1 MYFSSDS
8 SEDEFSLLSSQSPS
22 SFVAERQSRAVKR
35 EIYSLIKKKNYTSA
49 LTLLNETLVVNADDI
64 KLLSLRSKCYS
75 KLAMSAEANLDAKK
89 SYDLLITQEVTK
101 NKRKGM
107 LLCKVYC
114 NLAKTQI
121 NANKFKEA
129 FRTLTNARRHNE
141 ILSMEPG
148 VSTSFMMNNSVAIK
162 DLFRIIRE
170 KEKQDEKDEINSF
183 LGDYKE
189 RYKKPSKSKH
199 NETYNSNHKVV
210 TGPTAKGMIKSS
222 FPYYDPKG
230 LTRLELV
237 QEAIQ
242 EKHQLNTLIDNKL
255 NPFESYINLIGS
267 RAKVEKHS
275 NIPNDAAVS
284 QGSSKGVRFASEF
297 Y

>member
-8 SEDEFSLLSSQSPS
+8 SEDELSLLSSQSPS
-22 SFVAERQSRAVKR
+22 SLITGKQLRAVKR
-35 EIYSLIKKKNYTSA
+35 NIYSLIKQKNYTSA
-49 LTLLNETLVVNADDI
+49 LTLLDETLVLNTDDI
-64 KLLSLRSKCYS
+64 KLLCLRSKCYS
-75 KLAMSAEANLDAKK
+75 KLAMLVEANLDAKK
-89 SYDLLITQEVTK
+89 SYELLITQEVTR

-121 NANKFKEA
+121 NTNKLKEA
-129 FRTLTNARRHNE
+129 FLTLTYARRHNE

-148 VSTSFMMNNSVAIK
+148 VNTSFMMNNAVAIK

-170 KEKQDEKDEINSF
+170 KEKQDEKDKISSF
-183 LGDYKE
+183 LGNYKE
-189 RYKKPSKSKH
+189 RYKKSSKSKP
-199 NETYNSNHKVV
+199 NETYNNNRKAVA
-210 TGPTAKGMIKSS
+210 GPTATRMIKSS

-237 QEAIQ
+237 KEAIQ
-242 EKHQLNTLIDNKL
+242 EKHQLSTSVDNKL

-275 NIPNDAAVS
+275 NVLDDPAAS
-284 QGSSKGVRFASEF
+284 RGSGKGVRFASDDH
-297 Y
+297 